1 MLESEAYM
9 TYRAYATGEKTLKPK
24 TTKKKAESEASPKT
38 KTTQATKGKRIK
50 SLAKGDKAAKKKQPT
65 ETSMDKGLIMLS
77 NVALT
82 EAEKLKLV
90 IERSKTQTHNSYASG
105 SGANKGTEDDEDEVN
120 VSEKDDDNDNNDDDD
135 DADNQDEENQDE
147 ENHDDDDDEARQEEV
162 NEEDSFDPRV
172 QTPSHVESTND
183 ESNEES
189 DEKDVNVNLKG
200 RDTVMTDDPLP
211 NLQETQETEDTH
223 VILTT
228 PINPEGQQ
236 QSSFVSSGFVSNMLN
251 PRPDTSIDSIFNTEA
266 TSLVDVPVTTISEP
280 PLVFATTIR
289 NYTFL
294 T

>member
-1 MLESEAYM
+1 
-9 TYRAYATGEKTLKPK
+9 
-24 TTKKKAESEASPKT
+24 
-38 KTTQATKGKRIK
+38 
-50 SLAKGDKAAKKKQPT
+50 
-65 ETSMDKGLIMLS
+65 
-77 NVALT
+77 
-82 EAEKLKLV
+82 
-90 IERSKTQTHNSYASG
+90 
-105 SGANKGTEDDEDEVN
+105 
-120 VSEKDDDNDNNDDDD
+120 SEKDDDNDNNDDDD
-135 DADNQDEENQDE
+135 DADNQDDENQD
-147 ENHDDDDDEARQEEV
+147 DDDDEQTDSDNDGDDFVHPKFSIHDDEARQEEV

-183 ESNEES
+183 ESNKES

-211 NLQETQETEDTH
+211 NLQETQETEDTD

-251 PRPDTSIDSIFNTEA
+251 PRPDTGIDSIFNTEA